1 MCYKVKC
8 STCGKTGWG
17 GCGNHLP
24 SIYKNIPEGQHCP
37 FTSTTSTT
45 WHHAISSDSQG
56 ETSASA
62 GGYWDNLG
70 YNPVPTDFMYTM
82 KCLEGEDFSDG
93 GLQPFGSIQL
103 IPSACIL
110 NYGQAIIE
118 DLRAYKKQDDSILLF
133 RPEEHGLRMTVGANR
148 LCMPAPTIQQFVE
161 AVKVIVSANRRWIPP
176 PDKGFLH
183 IRALLMGTG
192 AVLSVTPAPEFT
204 FLIYV
209 TPVGKCFEE
218 SLKPINLVVE
228 NEVHRATCGGVGGVN
243 AISNYAV
250 VLKAQAAAIANDFS
264 EVLFLDSV
272 HNRYLEEVSTA
283 NIFVVKAA
291 EYRRTVL
298 GLENDRYNGILQEIC
313 DKTISTPV
321 LRGTILPGI
330 KRKSMI
336 DIACSLGF
344 QVEERLVSVE
354 ELFDADEVFCIG
366 DAVCFLPVGSI
377 TYLGKRVSYRESRLG
392 TVSQQLYS
400 ALSGIQM
407 GLTEDKMGWIMVLK

>member
-1 MCYKVKC
+1 MVNSNSIVFSITTANRCCCYSSNTAALIHYSSSFKLHNQLRI
-8 STCGKTGWG
+8 SFGFSSQLG
-17 GCGNHLP
+17 
-24 SIYKNIPEGQHCP
+24 P

-204 FLIYV
+204 FFIYV

-228 NEVHRATCGGVGGVN
+228 NEVQRATCGGVGGVN

-264 EVLFLDSV
+264 DVLFLDSV

-283 NIFVVKAA
+283 NIFVVK
-291 EYRRTVL
+291 V
-298 GLENDRYNGILQEIC
+298 
-313 DKTISTPV
+313 
-321 LRGTILPGI
+321 
-330 KRKSMI
+330 
-336 DIACSLGF
+336 
-344 QVEERLVSVE
+344 
-354 ELFDADEVFCIG
+354 
-366 DAVCFLPVGSI
+366 
-377 TYLGKRVSYRESRLG
+377 
-392 TVSQQLYS
+392 
-400 ALSGIQM
+400 
-407 GLTEDKMGWIMVLK
+407 